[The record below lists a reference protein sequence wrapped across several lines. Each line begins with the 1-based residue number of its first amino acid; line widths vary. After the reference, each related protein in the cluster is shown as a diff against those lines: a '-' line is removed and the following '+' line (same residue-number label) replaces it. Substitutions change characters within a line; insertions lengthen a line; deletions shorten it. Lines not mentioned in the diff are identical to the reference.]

1 MIQKKSS
8 SRNTISKGIIKV
20 MGLFTGMQAFII
32 LCSIIKMKL
41 VALWLSSQGVG
52 LFGIYNSTIETIS
65 TFTNLGLRQSA
76 VRDISIHSQNA
87 SRLEVVIKVV
97 RRWSVIAGLLG
108 AIVISGLAP
117 LLAQSVFDDWTRCWG
132 FIALSVTMFF
142 NALVMGEQSVLQAT
156 SKLKALA
163 KGSFWGSF
171 AGLLVSVPLFY
182 YLREDSVVL
191 SIIAYSVFVLIF
203 TLMFGYGRT
212 NEKIALSWGETIKQG
227 KGFVKLGIYM
237 SFASFITNVSH
248 LLFMLFLN
256 QEASTQE
263 VGLFQ
268 AGYALVI
275 RYAGLIFTAVG
286 MEFFPRLSA
295 NSNSDHRVRLFVSHE
310 IVLLL
315 LVVTPMM
322 ILFLWARKWIVGL
335 LYTPEFYAII
345 PFISWAIMCNIFKA
359 VSWCM
364 AFSIIAKGDGKYY
377 VITEGVDAIIGLALN
392 ILFYKYW
399 GLEGIGIAYILW
411 FFSYC
416 VIVGTVYFGKYK
428 LRLSSEVYKTIVV
441 SIVSTLLAYW
451 VMDEMPMWLSVVVL
465 PMGAMVFLRPLK
477 RLWSRNKK
485 SKSLLT

>member
-1 MIQKKSS
+1 
-8 SRNTISKGIIKV
+8 
-20 MGLFTGMQAFII
+20 
-32 LCSIIKMKL
+32 
-41 VALWLSSQGVG
+41 
-52 LFGIYNSTIETIS
+52 
-65 TFTNLGLRQSA
+65 
-76 VRDISIHSQNA
+76 
-87 SRLEVVIKVV
+87 
-97 RRWSVIAGLLG
+97 
-108 AIVISGLAP
+108 
-117 LLAQSVFDDWTRCWG
+117 
-132 FIALSVTMFF
+132 
-142 NALVMGEQSVLQAT
+142 
-156 SKLKALA
+156 
-163 KGSFWGSF
+163 
-171 AGLLVSVPLFY
+171 
-182 YLREDSVVL
+182 
-191 SIIAYSVFVLIF
+191 
-203 TLMFGYGRT
+203 
-212 NEKIALSWGETIKQG
+212 
-227 KGFVKLGIYM
+227 M

-377 VITEGVDAIIGLALN
+377 VITEGVDAIIGLVLN

-411 FFSYC
+411 FLSYC

>member
-1 MIQKKSS
+1 
-8 SRNTISKGIIKV
+8 
-20 MGLFTGMQAFII
+20 
-32 LCSIIKMKL
+32 
-41 VALWLSSQGVG
+41 
-52 LFGIYNSTIETIS
+52 
-65 TFTNLGLRQSA
+65 
-76 VRDISIHSQNA
+76 
-87 SRLEVVIKVV
+87 
-97 RRWSVIAGLLG
+97 
-108 AIVISGLAP
+108 
-117 LLAQSVFDDWTRCWG
+117 
-132 FIALSVTMFF
+132 
-142 NALVMGEQSVLQAT
+142 MGEQSVLQAT

-191 SIIAYSVFVLIF
+191 SIIAYSVFVLMF
-203 TLMFGYGRT
+203 TLLFGYGRT

-377 VITEGVDAIIGLALN
+377 VITEGVDAIIGLVLN

-411 FFSYC
+411 FLSYC

-451 VMDEMPMWLSVVVL
+451 VMDEMPMWLSIVVL

>member
-1 MIQKKSS
+1 MQDKRSS
-8 SRNTISKGIIKV
+8 NSTISKGIIKV
-20 MGLFTGMQAFII
+20 MGLFTGMQFFVI

-76 VRDISIHSQNA
+76 VRDISMHTQNL
-87 SRLEVVIKVV
+87 SRLAMIINVV
-97 RRWSVIAGLLG
+97 RRWSVIAGVLG
-108 AIVISGLAP
+108 AITISGLAP
-117 LLAQSVFDDWTRCWG
+117 FLAQSVFGDWTRCWG
-132 FIALSVTMFF
+132 FIALSLTMFL
-142 NALVMGEQSVLQAT
+142 NALVMGEQSILQAT

-163 KGSFWGSF
+163 KGSFLGSF
-171 AGLLVSVPLFY
+171 VGLVVSVPLFY
-182 YLREDSVVL
+182 FLREDSVVL
-191 SIIAYSVFVLIF
+191 SIVAYSVFGLIF
-203 TLMFGYGRT
+203 TLIFGYGRT
-212 NEKIALSWGETIKQG
+212 NEKITLSWGEAFKQG

-237 SFASFITNVSH
+237 SLASFITNVSH
-248 LLFMLFLN
+248 LLFMLYLN
-256 QEASTQE
+256 HEASTQE

-295 NSNSDHRVRLFVSHE
+295 NIGSVNRVRLFVSHE

-322 ILFLWARKWIVGL
+322 ILFLWAREWIVEL
-335 LYTPEFYAII
+335 LYAPEFSAII

-364 AFSIIAKGDGKYY
+364 AFYIVAKGDGKCY
-377 VITEGVDAIIGLALN
+377 VITEGIDAMIGLALN
-392 ILFYKYW
+392 ILFYKFF
-399 GLEGIGIAYILW
+399 GLEGIGLAYILW
-411 FFSYC
+411 FLSYC
-416 VIVGTVYFGKYK
+416 LIVGVVYFGKYK
-428 LRLSSEVYKTIVV
+428 LRLSAEVYKTIVV
-441 SIVSTLLAYW
+441 SLVTTMSAYW
-451 VMDEMPMWLSVVVL
+451 VVENMPIWLSVFLLPVL
-465 PMGAMVFLRPLK
+465 SILFLRPLV
-477 RLWSRNKK
+477 RLWNRNKK

>member
-8 SRNTISKGIIKV
+8 SRSTISKGIIKV

-97 RRWSVIAGLLG
+97 RRWSVIVGLLG

-191 SIIAYSVFVLIF
+191 SIIAYSVFVLMF
-203 TLMFGYGRT
+203 TLLFGYGRT

-256 QEASTQE
+256 K
-263 VGLFQ
+263 
-268 AGYALVI
+268 
-275 RYAGLIFTAVG
+275 
-286 MEFFPRLSA
+286 
-295 NSNSDHRVRLFVSHE
+295 D
-310 IVLLL
+310 
-315 LVVTPMM
+315 
-322 ILFLWARKWIVGL
+322 
-335 LYTPEFYAII
+335 
-345 PFISWAIMCNIFKA
+345 
-359 VSWCM
+359 
-364 AFSIIAKGDGKYY
+364 
-377 VITEGVDAIIGLALN
+377 
-392 ILFYKYW
+392 
-399 GLEGIGIAYILW
+399 
-411 FFSYC
+411 
-416 VIVGTVYFGKYK
+416 
-428 LRLSSEVYKTIVV
+428 
-441 SIVSTLLAYW
+441 
-451 VMDEMPMWLSVVVL
+451 
-465 PMGAMVFLRPLK
+465 MV
-477 RLWSRNKK
+477 
-485 SKSLLT
+485 